1 MPVRAIQTA
10 EVLSMQSFSL
20 SSREIALQLSRFM
33 ESSRILTRAIDR
45 IAFASDASF
54 YRQIPQVVV
63 QPVNIQE
70 VRVLFAFGRQNKVPL
85 TFRAG
90 GTSLS
95 GQSITDGILVDIGWH
110 WRTGSAEE
118 NGRLLRAQPGVTGQ
132 QANNLLRPYASKL
145 GPDPA
150 SIHVAQIGG
159 ILSNNAS
166 GMCCGVVHNA
176 YHTLRSLTFL
186 LPSGTSIDTA
196 SPDANAKFIE
206 LEPELASGLLE
217 IKRQLAANAET
228 VERIRSKYRMKNTV
242 GYSLNA
248 FLDYST
254 PIEIFSHLL
263 IGTEGTLGFIAK
275 AVLETI
281 PELPAKYTGLLVFP
295 DLYAACSAI
304 VPLRDA
310 GAAALELMDRAAL
323 RSIEEKPGAFAH
335 IRCLPENA
343 CALLV
348 EFQSANDTESKE
360 KVENVNALLGQLQ
373 LLHRPMFTYDPS
385 EREQLWRIRKGLFPS
400 VGAARAAGT
409 TVIIEDVAFPIRHL
423 AEAATD
429 LRRLFEKHGYANA
442 IIFGHAKDGNL
453 HFVISQGFN
462 TEKEISRYR
471 HFIDDLVHLVVTK
484 YQGAL
489 KAEHGTGRN
498 MAPFV
503 ETEWGR
509 DAYRAMR
516 RLKQLV
522 DPENLLNPGVILN
535 SDPEAHIANLKDLPQ
550 VENEIDKCIECGYCE
565 PKCPSRDL
573 TLTPRQRIVVRREIE
588 RLKKPGSNRVT
599 YDALERDFPYMVL
612 DTCAVDGMC
621 GIDCPV
627 GIDTGALTKRF
638 RQLRHSAFTNR
649 VAIVLAKRMVLTERM
664 ARFALAAG
672 HAVNR
677 LCGSACMNKITH
689 ILDRI
694 SRLVADE
701 AFWQWCAEMPEPR
714 KGPIPSRSWK
724 AADAVYF
731 ATCISRIMGGSP
743 GEQTKTNIVEALIT
757 VADRA
762 GIHLA
767 IPDAT
772 GNCCG
777 VPFSSKGFTAAH
789 KIAVERIINNLFCWS
804 REGSVPIVIDNS
816 PCSYGIKTARPYLS
830 PQLQAKFDKL
840 IIIDSIEF
848 AHDWLVPRLWIHH
861 KAHSVVLHPVCS
873 AIKMDLTAKLVSI
886 TKSCSD
892 NVLVPRDAGC
902 CGFAGD
908 RGLLFPE
915 LTASATRLEATQ
927 ANQQKH
933 DGYFSSS
940 RTCEI
945 GMTRAT
951 GRPYRSFLHLLDYAS
966 RPDDSCLDG
975 NRT

>member
-1 MPVRAIQTA
+1 MQT
-10 EVLSMQSFSL
+10 LSL
-20 SSREIALQLSRFM
+20 SSNEIALQLGRFIK
-33 ESSRILTRAIDR
+33 SARILTRAIDR

-54 YRQIPQVVV
+54 YRQIPQAVV
-63 QPVNIQE
+63 QPLNIQD
-70 VRVLFAFGRQNKVPL
+70 VRDLFGFSRRNKVPL

-95 GQSITDGILVDIGWH
+95 GQSITDGILVDIGRH
-110 WRTGSAEE
+110 WRAGKVEE
-118 NGRLLRAQPGVTGQ
+118 DGRVLRAQPGVTGQ
-132 QANNLLRPYASKL
+132 QANNLLRPYATKI

-166 GMCCGVVHNA
+166 GMCCGVAHNA

-186 LPSGTSIDTA
+186 LPSGTLIDTA
-196 SPDANAKFIE
+196 SPDANAQFKE
-206 LEPELASGLLE
+206 LEQKLAIGLLE
-217 IKRQLAANAET
+217 IKEQLESDAAL

-263 IGTEGTLGFIAK
+263 IGAEGTLAFIAE

-281 PELPAKYTGLLVFP
+281 PELPAKFTGLLLFP
-295 DLYAACSAI
+295 DLYAACAAI
-304 VPLRDA
+304 APLRDA

-323 RSIEEKPGAFAH
+323 RSVEEKPGVPAQVRH
-335 IRCLPENA
+335 LPEYA

-348 EFQSANDTESKE
+348 EFQSVDSGELIEMA
-360 KVENVNALLGQLQ
+360 ENVQASLGQLK
-373 LLHRPMFTYDPS
+373 LVHEPMFTDDPI

-409 TVIIEDVAFPIRHL
+409 TVIIEDVAFPIQNL
-423 AEAATD
+423 ADAATD
-429 LRRLFEKHGYANA
+429 LTRLFAKHEYDDA

-471 HFIDDLVHLVVTK
+471 HFIDDLVHLVVSK

-503 ETEWGR
+503 ETEWGPE
-509 DAYRAMR
+509 AYRAMR
-516 RLKQLV
+516 QLKRLV
-522 DPENLLNPGVILN
+522 DPENLLNPGVILT
-535 SDPEAHIANLKDLPQ
+535 SDPAAHITNLKDLPR
-550 VENEIDKCIECGYCE
+550 VENEIDKCIECGFCE
-565 PKCPSRDL
+565 PKCPSKEL

-588 RLKKPGSNRVT
+588 RSKQPGSDRESGA
-599 YDALERDFPYMVL
+599 ALERDFPYMVL

-621 GIDCPV
+621 ALDCPV

-638 RQLRHSAFTNR
+638 RQLRHSAFANQ
-649 VAIVLAKRMVLTERM
+649 VAIVLAKRMDLTERV

-672 HAVNR
+672 HTVNK
-677 LCGSACMNKITH
+677 LCGSSSMGKVTR

-694 SRLVADE
+694 SRSLADE
-701 AFWQWCAEMPEPR
+701 AFWQWCAGMPEPR
-714 KGPIPSRSWK
+714 KAPIPRRSWK
-724 AADAVYF
+724 KVDAVYF
-731 ATCISRIMGGSP
+731 VTCISRIMGEAP
-743 GEQTKTNIVEALIT
+743 GEQTKTSLIETLIT

-762 GIHLA
+762 EVHLA
-767 IPDAT
+767 IPNAT
-772 GNCCG
+772 GSCCG
-777 VPFSSKGFTAAH
+777 VPFSSKGFSAAH
-789 KIAVERIINNLFCWS
+789 RVAVERVIHNLYRWS

-830 PQLQAKFDKL
+830 PRVQAKFDKL
-840 IIIDSIEF
+840 TIIDSIEF
-848 AHDWLVPRLWIHH
+848 AHDWLMPRLRIRR
-861 KAHSVVLHPVCS
+861 KAHSVALHPVCS
-873 AIKMDLTAKLVSI
+873 AIKMDLAAKLISI
-886 TKSCSD
+886 AKSCSD

-902 CGFAGD
+902 CAFAGD
-908 RGLLFPE
+908 RGFLFPE

-927 ANQQKH
+927 ATQQKH

-951 GRPYRSFLHLLDYAS
+951 GKPYRSFLHLLDDAS
-966 RPDDSCLDG
+966 RPDDGRPNG
-975 NRT
+975 NRS